1 MNKKILALAGA
12 AALLAVWG
20 EVHLSRGMDAA
31 EVVKKLS
38 GMRLS
43 LELDRQEYKRLPAS
57 VKETLRAGTLEEAP
71 GLKLS
76 LHLKTSS
83 VRDTP
88 SMLIKDTGGWAYVNE
103 PGDPDFG
110 LLYIDCA
117 HKDEKGRFWSE
128 F

>member
-31 EVVKKLS
+31 EVVKKLA

-43 LELDRQEYKRLPAS
+43 LELYRQEYKRLPAS
-57 VKETLRAGTLEEAP
+57 FKETLRAGTLEEAP

-88 SMLIKDTGGWAYVNE
+88 SMLIKDTGGWAYVND
-103 PGDPDFG
+103 PGDRDFG

-117 HKDEKGRFWSE
+117 HRDEKGRFWSE

>member
-20 EVHLSRGMDAA
+20 EFHLSRGMDAA

-43 LELDRQEYKRLPAS
+43 LELYRQEYKRLPAS
-57 VKETLRAGTLEEAP
+57 FKETLRAGTLEEAP
-71 GLKLS
+71 LLKLS
-76 LHLKTSS
+76 LHLRTSS

-88 SMLIKDTGGWAYVNE
+88 SMLIKDTGGWAYVND
-103 PGDPDFG
+103 PRDPDFG

-117 HKDEKGRFWSE
+117 HRDEKGRFWSE

>member
-43 LELDRQEYKRLPAS
+43 LELYRQEYKRLPAS
-57 VKETLRAGTLEEAP
+57 FKETLRAGTLEEAP

-117 HKDEKGRFWSE
+117 HKDEKGRVWSE

>member
-20 EVHLSRGMDAA
+20 EVYLSRGMDAA
-31 EVVKKLS
+31 EVVKKLA

-43 LELDRQEYKRLPAS
+43 LELYRQEYKRLPAS
-57 VKETLRAGTLEEAP
+57 FRETLRAGTLAEAP

-88 SMLIKDTGGWAYVNE
+88 SMLIKDTGGWAYVND
-103 PGDPDFG
+103 PGDRDFG

-117 HKDEKGRFWSE
+117 HRDEKGRFWSE

>member
-43 LELDRQEYKRLPAS
+43 LELYRQEYKRLPAS
-57 VKETLRAGTLEEAP
+57 FKETLRAGTLEEAP

>member
-20 EVHLSRGMDAA
+20 EVYLSRGMDAA
-31 EVVKKLS
+31 EVVKKLA

-43 LELDRQEYKRLPAS
+43 LELYRQEYKRLPAS
-57 VKETLRAGTLEEAP
+57 FRETLRAGTLEEAP

-88 SMLIKDTGGWAYVNE
+88 SMLIKDTGGWAYVND
-103 PGDPDFG
+103 PGDRDFG

-117 HKDEKGRFWSE
+117 HRDEKGRFWSE